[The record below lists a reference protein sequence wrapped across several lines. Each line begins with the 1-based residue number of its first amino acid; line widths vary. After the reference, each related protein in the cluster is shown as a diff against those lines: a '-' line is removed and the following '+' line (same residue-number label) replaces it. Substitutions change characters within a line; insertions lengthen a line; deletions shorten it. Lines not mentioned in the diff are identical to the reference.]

1 MKFRVDKDSLG
12 QMKIPADAYYGPFTA
27 RALQNYKVT
36 GTSSHQ
42 KLTRAYV
49 MIKRSAAIANI
60 QLRKL
65 NSRKGNAIVKACD
78 EILNGS
84 LTDQFV
90 VDAIN
95 SGAGTAFNMNVN
107 EVIANRALEI
117 LRLKKGDY
125 KRLSPNDDVNM
136 SQSSNDTY
144 PTALHV
150 AILLDLEELLPEVDN
165 LISSLR
171 KKGKEFKFVAKIG
184 RTHLMDALP
193 VTLGMEFEAYATA
206 VESARNAIEY
216 AGNELEYVALG
227 GTAVGTGANAPRGYR
242 ILAVKNLSK
251 ISGLKL
257 KPVRDMRYGLESRFG
272 IANISSALRN
282 VALEL
287 IRIANDIRLMA
298 SGPTAG
304 LAEVTI
310 PAVHAGSSVMPGKVN
325 PSLAESLNMVCFNLV
340 GNDIS
345 VALAVQAGQLE
356 LNVML
361 PVMAKCI
368 LESIDMLKNILPVFC
383 ENMINGL
390 KADREKLESYIERS
404 PVLVTLL
411 APHIGY
417 MKAAELYKEALKKNV
432 GIKELVIDKGLM
444 SGAAVEKALSRDNIL
459 KSK

>member
-1 MKFRVDKDSLG
+1 
-12 QMKIPADAYYGPFTA
+12 
-27 RALQNYKVT
+27 
-36 GTSSHQ
+36 
-42 KLTRAYV
+42 
-49 MIKRSAAIANI
+49 
-60 QLRKL
+60 
-65 NSRKGNAIVKACD
+65 
-78 EILNGS
+78 
-84 LTDQFV
+84 
-90 VDAIN
+90 
-95 SGAGTAFNMNVN
+95 
-107 EVIANRALEI
+107 
-117 LRLKKGDY
+117 
-125 KRLSPNDDVNM
+125 
-136 SQSSNDTY
+136 
-144 PTALHV
+144 
-150 AILLDLEELLPEVDN
+150 
-165 LISSLR
+165 
-171 KKGKEFKFVAKIG
+171 
-184 RTHLMDALP
+184 
-193 VTLGMEFEAYATA
+193 
-206 VESARNAIEY
+206 
-216 AGNELEYVALG
+216 
-227 GTAVGTGANAPRGYR
+227 
-242 ILAVKNLSK
+242 
-251 ISGLKL
+251 
-257 KPVRDMRYGLESRFG
+257 MRYGLESRFG

>member
-1 MKFRVDKDSLG
+1 
-12 QMKIPADAYYGPFTA
+12 
-27 RALQNYKVT
+27 
-36 GTSSHQ
+36 
-42 KLTRAYV
+42 
-49 MIKRSAAIANI
+49 
-60 QLRKL
+60 
-65 NSRKGNAIVKACD
+65 
-78 EILNGS
+78 
-84 LTDQFV
+84 
-90 VDAIN
+90 
-95 SGAGTAFNMNVN
+95 MNVN